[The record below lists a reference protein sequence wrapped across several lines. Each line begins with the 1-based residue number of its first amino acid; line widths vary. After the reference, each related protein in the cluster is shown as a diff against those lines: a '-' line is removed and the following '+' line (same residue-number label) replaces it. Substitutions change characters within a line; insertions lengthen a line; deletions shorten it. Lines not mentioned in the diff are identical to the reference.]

1 MKLVPIRFCAFAVVH
16 DEHAKGFIL
25 YNSQKRCYYNSQC
38 PQGQYCDYYRK
49 CCKSNT
55 QRPCSHHT
63 HCPQGWYCDY
73 IVRICQVGERRCSHN
88 YHCSRDQVCVKGKCQ
103 KRQCYYHNQCKQGHQ
118 CVNGICNAIPG
129 YCTSQSSCSA
139 SQCCA
144 KYYQH
149 PQVGGLCRDRKKAGD
164 WCPMKVFLA
173 HDLFAWYT

>member
-1 MKLVPIRFCAFAVVH
+1 MPEEAV
-16 DEHAKGFIL
+16 L
-25 YNSQKRCYYNSQC
+25 LSQSVQTGT
-38 PQGQYCDYYRK
+38 P
-49 CCKSNT
+49 
-55 QRPCSHHT
+55 
-63 HCPQGWYCDY
+63 
-73 IVRICQVGERRCSHN
+73 
-88 YHCSRDQVCVKGKCQ
+88 VC
-103 KRQCYYHNQCKQGHQ
+103 H
-118 CVNGICNAIPG
+118 GICNAIPG